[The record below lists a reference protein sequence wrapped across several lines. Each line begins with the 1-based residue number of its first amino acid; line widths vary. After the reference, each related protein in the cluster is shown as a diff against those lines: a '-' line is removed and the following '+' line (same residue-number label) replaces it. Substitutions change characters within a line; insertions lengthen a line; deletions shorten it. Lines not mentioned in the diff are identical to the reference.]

1 MALGQLCAGKENWRV
16 ARPGSRVCSFMVGIL
31 SSRLLGFVSRPKRH
45 EWPFEYDKIA
55 TKFGNLSFVPLRFS
69 FLRRFGKQEKVPQQT
84 VLYMYMLV
92 SQAPA
97 SVLSYI
103 YSLPALCLGR
113 FCLNGISYTPHTNQT
128 KPTQPNPSR
137 PHPHLHNPPPHFL
150 NPKHGRTMAQH
161 PKTNLPTRTASH
173 AEPQRRR
180 TASGLEC
187 SEPRTT
193 DQRSQ
198 RKLRPHARVLG
209 LAYVD
214 GDYPRCHYSRHDERE
229 SC

>member
-1 MALGQLCAGKENWRV
+1 
-16 ARPGSRVCSFMVGIL
+16 MVGIL
-31 SSRLLGFVSRPKRH
+31 SSRLPGFVSRPKRH

-55 TKFGNLSFVPLRFS
+55 TKFGILSFVPLRFS

-103 YSLPALCLGR
+103 YSLSALCLGR
-113 FCLNGISYTPHTNQT
+113 IRLDGISYTPHTNQT
-128 KPTQPNPSR
+128 KPTQPITATSPS
-137 PHPHLHNPPPHFL
+137 PQPTSALC
-150 NPKHGRTMAQH
+150 NPKYGRTMAQH
-161 PKTNLPTRTASH
+161 PTTNLPTRTASH
-173 AEPQRRR
+173 SEPQRCR
-180 TASGLEC
+180 TASRLEC

-214 GDYPRCHYSRHDERE
+214 GDYPCCHYSGHDERE

>member
-1 MALGQLCAGKENWRV
+1 MREVALGQLCAGKENWRV

-103 YSLPALCLGR
+103 CSLPALCLGR
-113 FCLNGISYTPHTNQT
+113 FCLNGISYTPHTNQPN
-128 KPTQPNPSR
+128 PTQPITTPSPSPQPTPAFSQPQTWTHHGSTSHNQPTNPDR
-137 PHPHLHNPPPHFL
+137 LAL
-150 NPKHGRTMAQH
+150 RT
-161 PKTNLPTRTASH
+161 PTTSNSKRA
-173 AEPQRRR
+173 
-180 TASGLEC
+180 
-187 SEPRTT
+187 
-193 DQRSQ
+193 
-198 RKLRPHARVLG
+198 
-209 LAYVD
+209 
-214 GDYPRCHYSRHDERE
+214 
-229 SC
+229 